1 MDSFN
6 RLITITNRTVANKK
20 NEWVVIHYV
29 GAVSTAENN
38 AKYFYKEYRGASAHY
53 FVDENSLWQVV
64 EDKDIAWHVGTNKA
78 YHNGARNNN
87 SIGIELCCKKK
98 YGNWYI
104 EDETIDN
111 AVWLTAE
118 IMKKYNIP
126 LEHLTT
132 HFLTTGKIC
141 PEPFVREPKQWQD
154 FKRKVEEALADIPEV
169 TLKEKEE
176 LIKEFYNLDDNTV
189 KYFEYYR
196 YNQALIDKLYNK
208 AKNSGK

>member
-1 MDSFN
+1 MS
-6 RLITITNRTVANKK
+6 
-20 NEWVVIHYV
+20 
-29 GAVSTAENN
+29 
-38 AKYFYKEYRGASAHY
+38 KY
-53 FVDENSLWQVV
+53 D
-64 EDKDIAWHVGTNKA
+64 
-78 YHNGARNNN
+78 
-87 SIGIELCCKKK
+87 
-98 YGNWYI
+98 
-104 EDETIDN
+104 
-111 AVWLTAE
+111 
-118 IMKKYNIP
+118 IP
-126 LEHLTT
+126 LDHLTT

-154 FKRKVEEALADIPEV
+154 FKRKVADEMADIPEV